1 MLNGLQ
7 SHMTGPYWRMNMS
20 DYLLDMPI
28 VYAGRSYMVRPGS
41 RRAKY
46 LARAA
51 MHYNM
56 RDYGKML
63 FRRALKRPHVD
74 PCMVGG
80 AYHG

>member
-1 MLNGLQ
+1 
-7 SHMTGPYWRMNMS
+7 MS
-20 DYLLDMPI
+20 DYMLDMPI

-46 LARAA
+46 LERASL
-51 MHYNM
+51 HWNM
-56 RDYGKML
+56 RDYGNAKML
-63 FRRALKRPHVD
+63 FRRALQRPHVD